1 MENELL
7 QFKIRQ
13 LCKEFQK
20 EAIQSNQESWGLS
33 DLHKNLYTFFVYNVY
48 RLRIIT
54 AEECKAFIKDIDIHT
69 YNVICDVEIKN
80 KEGVANA
87 SVQRQEN

>member
-1 MENELL
+1 MTDEML
-7 QFKIRQ
+7 QLKIRL
-13 LCKEFQK
+13 LCEEFRK
-20 EAIQSNQESWGLS
+20 EAVRANEESWGLS

-69 YNVICDVEIKN
+69 YNVICDVERQK
-80 KEGVANA
+80 KEGSSNA
-87 SVQRQEN
+87 SV